1 MIISINDLIVTCQ
14 QSINNDYDLDHQ
26 INHQFNEYDIFTSN
40 LINIQ
45 KKSSN
50 LTLFNIKD
58 SIPIS
63 AISLAI
69 VFDSTGSMGNDLKQ
83 VKIGSRR
90 ILQRHLQRGESNYIK
105 DFVLVKVHDP
115 GKLDNVYYKLLIII
129 DFKYLGTAKGRERER

>member
-1 MIISINDLIVTCQ
+1 MIILNNDLIIICQ
-14 QSINNDYDLDHQ
+14 QSIHNDYDPNYQ
-26 INHQFNEYDIFTSN
+26 INNEFNEYDIFTSN

-45 KKSSN
+45 KKPYN
-50 LTLFNIKD
+50 LTLFNIQD

-115 GKLDNVYYKLLIII
+115 GKLEYI
-129 DFKYLGTAKGRERER
+129 

>member
-1 MIISINDLIVTCQ
+1 MINYQYWQYLIKFGFIFMIILNNDLIITCQ
-14 QSINNDYDLDHQ
+14 QSIHNDYDPNYQ
-26 INHQFNEYDIFTSN
+26 INHEFNEYDILTSN

-45 KKSSN
+45 NKPYN
-50 LTLFNIKD
+50 LTLFNIQD

-115 GKLDNVYYKLLIII
+115 GKLEYI
-129 DFKYLGTAKGRERER
+129 